1 MSQINLCRLHLYN
14 PLKSIAFSGLNH
26 VWFCIRKVGSY
37 TYFCWND
44 QKAGSYILDNEP
56 HTIHNLC
63 WPDYFFHFSDKP
75 IWGDGSIIL
84 TDSRKTMHTKAIIYY
99 AFNGFVLVKKT
110 CPLWNVW
117 LLNAIFEKKWFVV
130 IYWVNCFVFIL
141 LCLSLIQ
148 EQPWKLCNW
157 KDMTDMMC

>member
-84 TDSRKTMHTKAIIYY
+84 TDSLKDNAHKSHHLLRIQR
-99 AFNGFVLVKKT
+99 FCFSEKKT

-117 LLNAIFEKKWFVV
+117 LLNAIFEKKNGLSSFIELIVSFLFFFVLV
-130 IYWVNCFVFIL
+130 
-141 LCLSLIQ
+141 
-148 EQPWKLCNW
+148 
-157 KDMTDMMC
+157 